1 MEMRSERE
9 AALLTVMVSGR
20 LDGYAAEE
28 LKAGI
33 DGALQ
38 DDDRAVVVDLAGTDY
53 LSSAGIRV
61 FLALQKQMKARGGC
75 MTLCSV
81 EEYPMEVLSMAGFD
95 RVFSIVPSREEA
107 RRICLRKEESLSL
120 IADLEQPAVEVDG
133 MKVRFEPGTRAP
145 AHLRMHGALDP
156 ILSARLAREEVR
168 AVPLSDL
175 GYALGI
181 GALGGSRDEAT
192 ERLGEMVALRGAVA
206 WLPTDGH
213 GAPDFLVPAFP
224 GGGEGVAYTAFDLA
238 LDGPFH
244 EVAVVEAGSEEG
256 FTLEALYRALL
267 ALAERRRPDF
277 GGVVATALWGVTAGV
292 AGAAMTQ
299 VPLAEKGFG
308 PDEFDRWVDRR
319 DDLRH
324 GGDTLLAFGIAADRA
339 AAGQEEIAAL
349 CPTLPGEPD
358 EKDLCYHAHGAVF
371 RHVPWDDGA
380 SLEKGIDRCFAEG
393 EVVDVCHL
401 LGSTR
406 LRRAKVGVAYVTPA
420 TRE

>member
-9 AALLTVMVSGR
+9 DALLTVMVNGR

-75 MTLCSV
+75 MALCNV
-81 EEYPMEVLSMAGFD
+81 EKYPMEVLSMAGFD

-107 RRICLRKEESLSL
+107 RRMCLRKEDTLSL
-120 IADLEQPAVEVDG
+120 IADLEQPADEIDG
-133 MKVRFEPGTRAP
+133 MKFRFEPGTRAA
-145 AHLRMHGALDP
+145 AHLRMHGDLDT
-156 ILSARLAREEVR
+156 LLHARLTREGVR
-168 AVPLSDL
+168 AVPLSEL

-181 GALGGSRDEAT
+181 GALGGSRDEAVGH
-192 ERLGEMVALRGAVA
+192 LGEMVSLRGAMA

-213 GAPDFLVPAFP
+213 GAPDFLVPATP
-224 GGGEGVAYTAFDLA
+224 GGGEGAAYTAFDLA
-238 LDGPFH
+238 LDGSFH

-267 ALAERRRPDF
+267 ALAQRRRSEF
-277 GGVVATALWGVTAGV
+277 RGVVATALWGVTTGV
-292 AGAAMTQ
+292 AGAAMTR
-299 VPLAEKGFG
+299 VPFAEEGLG
-308 PDEFDRWVDRR
+308 PDETDRWVERR
-319 DDLRH
+319 EGLRH
-324 GGDTLLAFGIAADRA
+324 GGDTLLSFGIAVDRA
-339 AAGQEEIAAL
+339 TGPGEIAAL
-349 CPTLPGEPD
+349 CPPLPGEP
-358 EKDLCYHAHGAVF
+358 EEEGLCYHAHGAVF
-371 RHVPWDDGA
+371 RHVPWDQSA
-380 SLEKGIDRCFAEG
+380 SLEKGIDRCFADG

-406 LRRAKVGVAYVTPA
+406 LRRAKVGVAYITPVMQA
-420 TRE
+420 